1 MEAVMK
7 VSAIK
12 LILLTLSALC
22 LHSCNDVQNTEDD
35 LTNDSDTTKK
45 STLNCFTDSG
55 ITDTS
60 IPKPII
66 KISFK
71 YTTGDNISYRS
82 IKDLVSIN
90 LLDTCVSNP
99 ASPDNCLEN
108 WRDNYYIKYKWEIT
122 ESPTPL
128 SPDSQLELPDS
139 SGGPGQWIYD
149 CPRDNPK
156 RAEFTALKVTPV
168 KSNEENS
175 NFDEYKCAKNCGTKP
190 ENSED
195 EDYPLQF
202 AEFIK
207 CHQKYCEQFKT
218 KYYKVNVQAVTAD
231 KNSGNISVTTD
242 VTVIPR
248 IIPAGR
254 VQVQLSW
261 KQGFKTKTES
271 DSNKKDGSTIDLD
284 LHLIKKNSLEADRLA
299 EYGYER
305 TDGVLGTNARPTD
318 IDDNFK
324 NDPEYWRYFLH
335 DDCSFSDKGAESP
348 DKDAESPDI
357 RETIKWHASLDLDN
371 TWGGNNFETPETINL
386 GPIDDKDRDGVPYK
400 TIYDDQYLVVAGY
413 VNCTSKYEDKRNTC
427 DPDYKGDGAVN
438 EVDARVEI
446 MVDGVEVPR
455 NARGLIPADN
465 FSESTKNFKIKH
477 QEWKVVAVIKW
488 DNSIAGGDAIVSDV
502 SMPEFD
508 IETDAESYKI
518 CRFDYTDG
526 VMVPIWNKIDYYTFV
541 ESQRNPYDPA
551 SEPIGECY

>member
-1 MEAVMK
+1 MK

-12 LILLTLSALC
+12 LILLALSALC

-45 STLNCFTDSG
+45 SSLNCFTDSG

-66 KISFK
+66 KLSFQ

-82 IKDLVSIN
+82 IKDKVSMNLIN
-90 LLDTCVSNP
+90 SCVSDP

-128 SPDSQLELPDS
+128 SPDSQLKLPYSD
-139 SGGPGQWIYD
+139 GGPGQWIYD
-149 CPRDNPK
+149 CTRDNPK
-156 RAEFTALKVTPV
+156 RAEFAALKVTPV
-168 KSNEENS
+168 RSEEENS
-175 NFDEYKCAKNCGTKP
+175 SFDEYKCAENCGAKP

-195 EDYPLQF
+195 EDYPQKF

-207 CHQKYCEQFKT
+207 CHQKYCEKFRT

-231 KNSGNISVTTD
+231 KNSGNISATSD

-261 KQGFKTKTES
+261 KQGYRTKTES
-271 DSNKKDGSTIDLD
+271 DSKKDGTQIDLD
-284 LHLIKKNSLEADRLA
+284 LHLIKRTSLEADSLT

-348 DKDAESPDI
+348 DI
-357 RETIKWHASLDLDN
+357 RETIKWQASLDLDN

-386 GPIDDKDRDGVPYK
+386 GPVDDKDRDGIPDK
-400 TIYDDQYLVVAGY
+400 TINDDQYLVVVGY
-413 VNCTSKYEDKRNTC
+413 VNCTSKYEDKRNAC

-455 NARGLIPADN
+455 NARGFIPADN
-465 FSESTKNFKIKH
+465 FSESTKNFKIKY

-488 DNSIAGGDAIVSDV
+488 DSSLAGPENNPKYQGSAIVSDV
-502 SMPEFD
+502 AMAEAE
-508 IETDAESYKI
+508 IETDARSYKT
-518 CRFDYTDG
+518 CRFNYIDA
-526 VMVPIWNKIDYYTFV
+526 VMVPVWNKIDYYTFV
-541 ESQRNPYDPA
+541 ESQRNPDDPA